1 MVRVTFSEWNIW
13 ITALCSV
20 DDALHLSNME
30 YAGIFLYRTANI
42 VNEREIYGVI
52 Y

>member
-13 ITALCSV
+13 ITALRSV
-20 DDALHLSNME
+20 DAALHLSNME

-42 VNEREIYGVI
+42 INERETYGVI

>member
-13 ITALCSV
+13 ITALLSV
-20 DDALHLSNME
+20 ATALHLSNME

-42 VNEREIYGVI
+42 VNERETYGVI

>member
-13 ITALCSV
+13 IIALYSI
-20 DDALHLSNME
+20 DDTLHLSNME

>member
-13 ITALCSV
+13 ITSLRSI
-20 DDALHLSNME
+20 DTSLHLSNME

>member
-13 ITALCSV
+13 ITTLRSAA
-20 DDALHLSNME
+20 DALHLSNME